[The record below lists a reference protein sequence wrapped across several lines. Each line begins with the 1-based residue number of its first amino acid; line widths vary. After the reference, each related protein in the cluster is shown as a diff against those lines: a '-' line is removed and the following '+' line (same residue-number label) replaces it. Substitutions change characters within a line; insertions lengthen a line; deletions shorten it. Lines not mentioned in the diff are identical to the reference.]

1 MLSVHTN
8 TTKPEKGHAE
18 NSLLSKEKT
27 TQSLPE
33 LWGLRESTHPLTTL
47 RRRTWADGKK

>member
-8 TTKPEKGHAE
+8 TIRPEKGHAE
-18 NSLLSKEKT
+18 K
-27 TQSLPE
+27 